1 MPSLKTAACVAI
13 GSELLGDDRLD
24 SNSLRITA
32 TLARFGIEVVEKRV
46 VGDSVDRLAAVIAE
60 LMTQVDL
67 VMLTGGLGPTADDV
81 TREAVARALGRDLV
95 RDPELEEWILSRY
108 QAHGRVMPDVC
119 RKMADVVQGARPLAN
134 TRGAAPGI
142 LINVDGRILVALPGV
157 PWEMEDMLERDVVA
171 ELEVS
176 NPGIRRLSR
185 SLLLGGVF
193 ESAIEERIAPLYQRF
208 GGNRVTILAK
218 CGVVRLVLTAQ
229 GDANAAA
236 RRLDEMESEF
246 RQVLGDDL
254 AGVDVSGI
262 EDVVLQRL
270 RDRKETLATAE
281 SCTGG
286 MLGARITG
294 VAGASDVFVGGVVSY
309 SNDVKTRVV
318 GVPESLLVAHGA
330 VSEPVARAMA
340 EGVRERLGADWGVGV
355 TGIAG
360 PGGGTEDKPVG
371 LVYWAVASSAE
382 SIVRRQVFPGT
393 REVVRLWSV
402 HSVLD
407 LLRRGT
413 L

>member
-1 MPSLKTAACVAI
+1 
-13 GSELLGDDRLD
+13 
-24 SNSLRITA
+24 
-32 TLARFGIEVVEKRV
+32 
-46 VGDSVDRLAAVIAE
+46 
-60 LMTQVDL
+60 
-67 VMLTGGLGPTADDV
+67 
-81 TREAVARALGRDLV
+81 
-95 RDPELEEWILSRY
+95 
-108 QAHGRVMPDVC
+108 
-119 RKMADVVQGARPLAN
+119 
-134 TRGAAPGI
+134 
-142 LINVDGRILVALPGV
+142 
-157 PWEMEDMLERDVVA
+157 VVA